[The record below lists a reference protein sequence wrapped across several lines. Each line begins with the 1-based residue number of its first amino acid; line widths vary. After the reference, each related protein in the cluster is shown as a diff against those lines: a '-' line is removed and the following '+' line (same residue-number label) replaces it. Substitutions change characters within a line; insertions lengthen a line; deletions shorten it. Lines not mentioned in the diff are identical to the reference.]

1 MGKKLKQ
8 LMTEKLKVWFGG
20 CFFLG
25 GGEGREG
32 CFLFWSPPPPRL
44 WFIFRITVPET
55 SFFKMIFLFQGKL
68 FQLSVVTVQGD
79 LKLFST

>member
-20 CFFLG
+20 CFFFG

-32 CFLFWSPPPPRL
+32 CFLFWSPPPKALVHIQNNGTRDI
-44 WFIFRITVPET
+44 IFQDD
-55 SFFKMIFLFQGKL
+55 FFVSG
-68 FQLSVVTVQGD
+68 
-79 LKLFST
+79 